1 MQQEKIQLLLQEI
14 QELAAAGG
22 ITNSVREREREGE
35 GGREGERGRE
45 REREG
50 GREGRK
56 RGNTNLYTILY
67 YLIYCYRRNLSLGY
81 WYLLLFIS
89 LSAFIFNWLRSVK
102 VGQGRGTEEGKTGT
116 GTGNPLSGG
125 PLDPG

>member
-35 GGREGERGRE
+35 REGGREGE

-50 GREGRK
+50 GRGEREVI
-56 RGNTNLYTILY
+56 LIFILSYTILSIVTGETSH
-67 YLIYCYRRNLSLGY
+67 LVTGIYCCSSPC
-81 WYLLLFIS
+81 LLLYSI
-89 LSAFIFNWLRSVK
+89 
-102 VGQGRGTEEGKTGT
+102 GCGR
-116 GTGNPLSGG
+116 
-125 PLDPG
+125 